1 MRPATGLAGAGV
13 LLTIYASLHPLTGWR
28 ASGAGVFDFLFAA
41 WPRYATGFD
50 IATNIAIY
58 VPLGFLLYSAL
69 RQALPS
75 AIAFTAALI
84 AGSLLSFSMEFLQ
97 NFLPSRVPSNL
108 DLASNELGTLLGV
121 LVALRWNPL
130 LVTGGRIDYAWR
142 RLAAEGRGLDS
153 GVLVM
158 GIWLLA
164 QTNPHS
170 LLFGAGELRP
180 MLGLGP
186 AQPFSAERFMLLE
199 TAVTATGLLAAAL
212 LAALFLRRHRRTAA
226 YSLLLGGLLA
236 KTAGIALIEGPTA
249 ALAWLTPGAG
259 LGLAIGGVLVL
270 VVAALKPSLQRAL
283 AALTLL
289 LLTAMTNLMPDN
301 PYLASGLPA
310 FPAAQWLNFNGLTQ
324 LAGAIWPFVTL
335 AWLMKLQTYE

>member
-13 LLTIYASLHPLTGWR
+13 LLTAYASLHPLSGWR
-28 ASGAGVFDFLFAA
+28 ASGAGVFDFLFAS
-41 WPRYATGFD
+41 WPRYTTGFD
-50 IATNIAIY
+50 IAANIAIY
-58 VPLGFLLYSAL
+58 LALGFLLYSAL
-69 RQALPS
+69 RQALRS
-75 AIAFTAALI
+75 TIAVVAAMI
-84 AGSLLSFSMEFLQ
+84 GGCLLSFSMEFLQ

-108 DLASNELGTLLGV
+108 DLASNSLGTLLGV
-121 LVALRWNPL
+121 LIALRWNPL
-130 LVTGGRIDYAWR
+130 LVNGGRIEYAWR

-153 GVLVM
+153 GILVM
-158 GIWLLA
+158 GLWLLA
-164 QTNPHS
+164 QTNPHN

-199 TAVTATGLLAAAL
+199 AAVTAFGLLAAAL
-212 LAALFLRRHRRTAA
+212 LAALFLRRHRRTTA

-236 KTAGIALIEGPTA
+236 KTAGIALIEGPNA
-249 ALAWLTPGAG
+249 ALIWLTPGAAVG
-259 LGLAIGGVLVL
+259 LLIGGVLVL
-270 VVAALKPSLQRAL
+270 VVAALKRSLQRAL

-289 LLTAMTNLMPDN
+289 LLTALTNLMPDN
-301 PYLASGLPA
+301 PYLVSGLPA

-335 AWLMKLQTYE
+335 TWLMTLHTDE